1 MKDRFI
7 AIAEEEPIIVVVTI
21 SNSIYDVW
29 MEWVHMA

>member
-21 SNSIYDVW
+21 HTQPIVKN
-29 MEWVHMA
+29 